1 MQDGKIGV
9 TRILVP
15 IKAEVCGLR
24 PQNSRETDK
33 RTNDDEKTVP
43 PVMPRTFALRG

>member
-15 IKAEVCGLR
+15 IEAEVCGLR

-33 RTNDDEKTVP
+33 RTNDDEKTAP